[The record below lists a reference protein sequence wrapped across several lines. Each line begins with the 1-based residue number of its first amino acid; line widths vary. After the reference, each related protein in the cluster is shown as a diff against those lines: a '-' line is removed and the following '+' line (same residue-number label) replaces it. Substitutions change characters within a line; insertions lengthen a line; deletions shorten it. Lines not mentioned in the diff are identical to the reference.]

1 MTARAIWECALGIAG
16 LLYLALAL
24 FKGIESTVFAM
35 VFVMLAGFE
44 LVSSFRTRH
53 KG

>member
-1 MTARAIWECALGIAG
+1 MTARIVWECALGVAG

-24 FKGIESTVFAM
+24 FKGIESPAFAM
-35 VFVMLAGFE
+35 LFVMLAAVE
-44 LVSSFRTRH
+44 LVTSYRTRH